1 MKKILLASLVATS
14 FGMADFI
21 GGEVDLGYYSH
32 SPSGT
37 AQYKGDSADVE
48 NDLHWGDEQDV
59 FLRAYFEHPI
69 PVIPNIRVGFSK
81 FFHEGNG
88 RATKT
93 FGWDDFSIGINDKVY
108 SKIDLSMYDI
118 TLYYEFL
125 DNWIS
130 ADAGL
135 NIKYLDGTVDV
146 KSTSTTKNSSNDI
159 QVPIPMLYFKGKVDI
174 PTTDLSFQL
183 EGDYISYSGNMLY
196 DFELGARYTFVAG
209 LGIEAG
215 YKAMKIKIDD
225 VDDFSMDTDFNGVYG
240 KVVWDF

>member
-1 MKKILLASLVATS
+1 MKKIVFITAISTIVA
-14 FGMADFI
+14 MADFI

-37 AQYKGDSADVE
+37 AQYKGDVVDIE
-48 NDLHWGDEQDV
+48 KDLHWGDEQDM
-59 FLRAYFEHPI
+59 FLRAYFEHPVPI
-69 PVIPNIRVGFSK
+69 LPNIRLGYTKFS
-81 FFHEGNG
+81 HEGHG
-88 RATKT
+88 KATKNFRWNSFVIPIT
-93 FGWDDFSIGINDKVY
+93 DPNVY
-108 SKIDLSMYDI
+108 SKIDLDMYDI

-135 NIKYLDGTVDV
+135 NVKYLDGTVDI
-146 KSTSTTKNSSNDI
+146 KSTTDSSSNDI
-159 QVPIPMLYFKGKVDI
+159 QVPIPMLYLKGKVDV

-183 EGDYISYSGNMLY
+183 EGDYISYSNNILY

-209 LGIEAG
+209 LGVEAG

>member
-37 AQYKGDSADVE
+37 AQYKGDVVDVE
-48 NDLHWGDEQDV
+48 KDLHWENEQDMFV
-59 FLRAYFEHPI
+59 RAYFEHPI
-69 PVIPNIRVGFSK
+69 PIVPNIRLGYSK
-81 FFHEGNG
+81 FSHEGNG
-88 RATKT
+88 QASFIWNNFQMT
-93 FGWDDFSIGINDKVY
+93 DPNVY
-108 SKIDLSMYDI
+108 SKIDLNIYDI

-146 KSTSTTKNSSNDI
+146 KSTTDSSSNDI
-159 QVPIPMLYFKGKVDI
+159 QVPIPMLYLKGKVDV

-183 EGDYISYSGNMLY
+183 EGDYISYGGNMLY

-225 VDDFSMDTDFNGVYG
+225 IDDFSMDTDFNGVYG

>member
-1 MKKILLASLVATS
+1 MKKILLASLMATS

-37 AQYKGDSADVE
+37 AQYKGDVVDIE
-48 NDLHWGDEQDV
+48 NDLHWGDEQDM
-59 FLRAYFEHPI
+59 FLRVYFEHPI
-69 PVIPNIRVGFSK
+69 PIIPNIRLGYSK
-81 FFHEGNG
+81 FSHEGHG
-88 RATKT
+88 KATKN
-93 FGWDDFSIGINDKVY
+93 FGWNDFVIPITDPNVY
-108 SKIDLSMYDI
+108 SKIDLDMYDI

-146 KSTSTTKNSSNDI
+146 KSTTDSSSNDI

-196 DFELGARYTFVAG
+196 DFELGARYTFIAG

-225 VDDFSMDTDFNGVYG
+225 VDDFSMDTDFNGLYG

>member
-32 SPSGT
+32 NPSGT
-37 AQYKGDSADVE
+37 AQYKGDVVDIE
-48 NDLHWGDEQDV
+48 KDLHWENEQDMFV
-59 FLRAYFEHPI
+59 RAYFEHPI
-69 PVIPNIRVGFSK
+69 PIVPNIRLGYSK
-81 FFHEGNG
+81 FSHEGNG
-88 RATKT
+88 QATKT
-93 FGWDDFSIGINDKVY
+93 FSWDGFEIPITDPNVY
-108 SKIDLSMYDI
+108 SKIDLNIYDI

-135 NIKYLDGTVDV
+135 NIKYLDGTIDV
-146 KSTSTTKNSSNDI
+146 KSSTKNSSNDI

-183 EGDYISYSGNMLY
+183 EGDYISYDGNMLY
-196 DFELGARYTFVAG
+196 DFELGARYTFIAG
-209 LGIEAG
+209 FGIEAG

-225 VDDFSMDTDFNGVYG
+225 VSDFSMDTDFNGVYG

>member
-1 MKKILLASLVATS
+1 MKKILLATLTATS

-21 GGEVDLGYYSH
+21 GGEIDLGYYSH
-32 SPSGT
+32 NPSGT
-37 AQYKGDSADVE
+37 AQYKGDVVDIE
-48 NDLHWGDEQDV
+48 KDLHWGDEKDM

-69 PVIPNIRVGFSK
+69 PIIPNIRVGYSK
-81 FFHEGNG
+81 FSHEGNG
-88 RATKT
+88 QASKT
-93 FGWDDFSIGINDKVY
+93 FGWDGFSIDLTDNVY
-108 SKIDLSMYDI
+108 SKIDLDMYDI

-135 NIKYLDGTVDV
+135 NIKYLNGTVDV
-146 KSTSTTKNSSNDI
+146 QSTTDSSSNDI
-159 QVPIPMLYFKGKVDI
+159 QVPIPMLYAKAKVDI
-174 PTTDLSFQL
+174 PATDLSFQL

-196 DFELGARYTFVAG
+196 DFELGARYTFIAG
-209 LGIEAG
+209 FGIEAG